1 MTTLFTGISVKHVQ
15 FLRKPLKSPFLRFA
29 NTEFHA

>member
-15 FLRKPLKSPFLRFA
+15 FLLKPLKSPFLRFA